1 MLKRFQR
8 QAQIHPFQKLTA
20 EFNKSPDE
28 NRGRSCV
35 QKLTLPEG
43 QRTQDGVVAWRSD
56 GERIIPRL

>member
-1 MLKRFQR
+1 MPKSFQR

-28 NRGRSCV
+28 NRRRSSV
-35 QKLTLPEG
+35 QKLTLPDS

-56 GERIIPRL
+56 GVWIIPRL